1 MSDNSQDTQS
11 GNDQPGNDNSAELQ
25 QQIEQAVVDKTK
37 FNIVGNNTKSFLGVI
52 NDAPALD
59 VSAHS
64 GVVSY
69 EPTELVITA
78 RAGTTLRE
86 INTRLSEYDQTLAFE
101 PPAFGSD
108 ATLGGTVACALAG
121 PAKPYLGGTRDYILG
136 CKILNGK
143 GQILQFGG
151 EVMKNVAGYDV
162 SRLMTGAMG
171 TLGLL
176 LDISVKV
183 LPKAKS
189 ELTLSA
195 TMESDKAIEDMQA
208 LAALGLPIT
217 ASAYIEGTLYI
228 RLSGTETAIN
238 AAANKLESSDS
249 THSTVYASD
258 DTELWTQLKEHTH
271 PFFQNQSSLWRISVP
286 ALTKPLDLDGTW
298 LYDWAG
304 TQRWLFTDVAANAI
318 RSQCESAGGHA
329 TLYRGSDELK
339 RSVGVFHPLPKALL
353 TLQQRLKHEFDPQC
367 VFNHQRLF
375 PDF

>member
-1 MSDNSQDTQS
+1 VPENNQYTH
-11 GNDQPGNDNSAELQ
+11 PGNDVSVELQ
-25 QQIEQAVVDKTK
+25 QQVEQAAVDKIK

-52 NDAPALD
+52 NEAPALD

-64 GVVSY
+64 GIVSY

-86 INTRLSEYDQTLAFE
+86 INAQLLDYDQTLAFE
-101 PPAFGSD
+101 PPTFGSD

-171 TLGLL
+171 TLGVL

-183 LPKAKS
+183 LPKVKS

-195 TMESDKAIEDMQA
+195 TIELEKAIQDMQA
-208 LAALGLPIT
+208 LAGLGLPIT
-217 ASAYIEGTLYI
+217 ASTYIDGTLHT
-228 RLSGTETAIN
+228 RLSGTDTAIN
-238 AAANKLESSDS
+238 AAANQLNSSLN
-249 THSTVYASD
+249 TNTVNTSD
-258 DTELWTQLKEHTH
+258 NADLWTQLREHTH

-286 ALTKPLDLDGTW
+286 ALTKPMELDGNW

-304 TQRWLFTDVAANAI
+304 TQRWLFTDVAANTV
-318 RSQCESAGGHA
+318 RSQCESVGGHA
-329 TLYRGSDELK
+329 TLYRASDELK
-339 RSVGVFHPLPKALL
+339 RSTGVFHPLPSSLL
-353 TLQQRLKHEFDPQC
+353 KLQQRLKHEFDPHSI
-367 VFNHQRLF
+367 FNHQRLF
-375 PDF
+375 PEF

>member
-1 MSDNSQDTQS
+1 
-11 GNDQPGNDNSAELQ
+11 
-25 QQIEQAVVDKTK
+25 
-37 FNIVGNNTKSFLGVI
+37 
-52 NDAPALD
+52 
-59 VSAHS
+59 
-64 GVVSY
+64 
-69 EPTELVITA
+69 
-78 RAGTTLRE
+78 
-86 INTRLSEYDQTLAFE
+86 
-101 PPAFGSD
+101 
-108 ATLGGTVACALAG
+108 
-121 PAKPYLGGTRDYILG
+121 
-136 CKILNGK
+136 
-143 GQILQFGG
+143 
-151 EVMKNVAGYDV
+151 
-162 SRLMTGAMG
+162 MG

-249 THSTVYASD
+249 THSAVYASD